1 MQYIAQSI
9 QYFKYLNRLDTI
21 FFSIAANLGV
31 SIFLCQYILIKSNA
45 LVKESFF
52 SVSTYLL
59 KLML

>member
-31 SIFLCQYILIKSNA
+31 SIFLCQYILIKINA
-45 LVKESFF
+45 LVKVSIFF
-52 SVSTYLL
+52 QSIHTY
-59 KLML
+59 